1 MYSKKWLLT
10 GVFLMVVLGFGF
22 CLAQTTGKITGQV
35 VDGNTGEPLAGANIS
50 LLQTSFG
57 AAADANGNY
66 FILNIPPG
74 TYDVQANMMGYTSV
88 KMEKVRVSVNS
99 TTNLTFELE
108 STVLQGETVVVT
120 ASAISF
126 KKDQTS
132 SVRNISAD
140 EIAKLPVENVGQVV
154 NMQAGVVAG
163 PFRGGRGRR
172 STPRIELP

>member
-1 MYSKKWLLT
+1 MYRKNGLLAC
-10 GVFLMVVLGFGF
+10 VFLTAVLGFGLCF
-22 CLAQTTGKITGQV
+22 AQTTGKITGQV
-35 VDGNTGEPLAGANIS
+35 VDGTTGEPLAGANVS
-50 LLQTSFG
+50 LLRTSFG

-66 FILNIPPG
+66 FIINIPPG
-74 TYDVQANMMGYTSV
+74 TYDVQANMMGYASV

-99 TTNLTFELE
+99 TTDLTFELE

-140 EIAKLPVENVGQVV
+140 EIAKLPVESIGQSICRR
-154 NMQAGVVAG
+154 AWWRDISAVAAAVKS
-163 PFRGGRGRR
+163 P
-172 STPRIELP
+172 I